1 MSTPREV
8 STSREVPPE
17 TPRTKRKP
25 SEEPIVLDE
34 EDDDDQF
41 NIEGDDD
48 EEMEMGGD
56 PFENYLLN
64 EEGENIADILTTV
77 SKHMEMQ
84 NKILIKILTI
94 LSKK

>member
-1 MSTPREV
+1 MSTSREV
-8 STSREVPPE
+8 STSSAPE

-34 EDDDDQF
+34 EEDDDQF
-41 NIEGDDD
+41 NVEGDEDD
-48 EEMEMGGD
+48 EMEMGGD